1 MSTTVLHRARPVRP
15 AVPTWWGDVA
25 GSAAALSLLVV
36 TALWTADRGV
46 QELLAGPAT
55 GLTSAGR
62 LAGLLSADLM
72 LVQVVLMARVP
83 LIERRFGQDRIA
95 RWHRLAGF
103 TSFHLLLAHVALTT
117 VGYAGTARESVFAQ
131 LWLLVTAYP
140 GMLLATAALALL
152 TLVVVTSIRAARRR
166 LRYESW
172 HLLHLYA
179 YLGVALALPHQ
190 LWTGADFAASP
201 AARAWWWTAYLA
213 ALGSV
218 LVFRLGLPAWR
229 CVRHRVEVAAVV
241 PEAPG
246 TTSVWLRGRHL
257 DRLPVRA
264 GQFFLWRFLD
274 GPGWSRAHPYSLS
287 GPPTGDLMRITV
299 KNLGDDSARV
309 ATLRPGTRVLL
320 EGPYGRLTGGLWR
333 GGGVTMIAGGVGIT
347 PLLALLWELP
357 YAPGQAVLLYR
368 ARTAEEVA
376 FRAELDRL
384 AAERGVVVHLLLG
397 PRAERPAWLPTYA
410 NGLGDAEALRRL
422 SPDIAVH
429 DVFLCGPDGWVDA
442 VRAATRAA
450 GVPDAHTHHERF
462 AW

>member
-1 MSTTVLHRARPVRP
+1 M
-15 AVPTWWGDVA
+15 A

-46 QELLAGPAT
+46 QELLGGLAT

-62 LAGLLSADLM
+62 LTGLLSADLM

-83 LIERRFGQDRIA
+83 LVERRFGQDRIA

-103 TSFHLLLAHVALTT
+103 TSFHLLLAHVVLTT
-117 VGYAGTARESVFAQ
+117 LGYAGTARENALTQ

-140 GMLLATAALALL
+140 GMLLAAAALALL
-152 TLVVVTSIRAARRR
+152 VLVVVTSVRAARRR

-179 YLGVALALPHQ
+179 YLGIGLALPHQ
-190 LWTGADFAASP
+190 LWTGADFVGSS
-201 AARAWWWTAYLA
+201 AARAYWWTAYLV

-229 CVRHRVEVAAVV
+229 SLRHRVEVAAVV

-246 TTSVWLRGRHL
+246 ITSVWLRGRHL
-257 DRLPVRA
+257 DRLQVRA
-264 GQFFLWRFLD
+264 GQFFCWRFLD

-287 GPPTGDLMRITV
+287 APPSGDLMRITV
-299 KNLGDDSARV
+299 KALGDDSARV
-309 ATLRPGTRVLL
+309 TTLRPGTRVLL
-320 EGPYGRLTGGLWR
+320 EGPYGRLTGEHWR
-333 GGGVTMIAGGVGIT
+333 GGGVTLLACGVGVT

-368 ARTAEEVA
+368 ARTGEELA

-384 AAERGVVVHLLLG
+384 AAVRGVVVHHLVG
-397 PRAERPAWLPTYA
+397 PRARRPSWLPAYA
-410 NGLGDAEALRRL
+410 EGLPDAEALRRL
-422 SPDIAVH
+422 SPDIATH
-429 DVFLCGPDGWVDA
+429 DVYLCGPDGWIDA
-442 VRAATRAA
+442 AQAATRAA
-450 GVPDAHTHHERF
+450 GVPEQHTHHERF